1 MNFKRTIIL
10 GIAFLI
16 STLTYAQEQEKK
28 IEENPK
34 WDIGL
39 EGMLGF
45 AVGKDFYAF
54 NVGGPSL
61 MLRLNNNWKLGVGAL
76 PSFYIKNG
84 KTGAKLGVAP
94 RIDYKNFALIA
105 PFFHF
110 DSTDEWVWSIGLGYR
125 FHRKDKA
132 K

>member
-1 MNFKRTIIL
+1 MNFKKVVLL
-10 GIAFLI
+10 GAIFFI
-16 STLTYAQEQEKK
+16 STFTYAQEQAKK
-28 IEENPK
+28 EEENPK

-39 EGMLGF
+39 EGMLGI

-61 MLRLNNNWKLGVGAL
+61 MLRLNDKWKVGVGAI
-76 PSFYIKNG
+76 PSFYVKAG
-84 KTGAKLGVAP
+84 KTGAKLGVSP

-110 DSTDEWVWSIGLGYR
+110 DSTDKWVWSVGLGYK
-125 FHRKDKA
+125 FHQKK